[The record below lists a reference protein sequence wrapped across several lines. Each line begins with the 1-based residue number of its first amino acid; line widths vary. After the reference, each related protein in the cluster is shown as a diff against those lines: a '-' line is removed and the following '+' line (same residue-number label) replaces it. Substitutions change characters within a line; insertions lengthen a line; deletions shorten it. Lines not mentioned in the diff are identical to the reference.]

1 MIFVAKRSLVLKVIG
16 SMRSWRQTMLLRD
29 SGVSFVRLREVSRS
43 CVDDYLIHTD
53 LPAFRLGSTTEKC
66 VLICAGRLMSGS
78 AVKAVGSPYAFTS
91 VGRLIAFFPV
101 FVTCM

>member
-16 SMRSWRQTMLLRD
+16 SMRSWRQTMLLRG

-53 LPAFRLGSTTEKC
+53 LPDFRLDSTTAKFM
-66 VLICAGRLMSGS
+66 LICARRLMSGS
-78 AVKAVGSPYAFTS
+78 AVKAVRSPYAFTL
-91 VGRLIAFFPV
+91 RLA
-101 FVTCM
+101 CESHEEH